1 MTRDNVRDTQDT
13 VEVMLLC
20 KHDGEAC
27 LLPWVGDKRNG
38 IERGAV
44 IPADTVPCDDVAKV
58 AAQCSV
64 RLPVALCAYGR
75 IDSLIAALEEGCGTE
90 AAYWQESPW
99 LAGKLALFLHEDA
112 EKHLSSDE
120 LCGYVI
126 SYSRDGGLTYAK
138 KEDN

>member
-1 MTRDNVRDTQDT
+1 M
-13 VEVMLLC
+13 
-20 KHDGEAC
+20 
-27 LLPWVGDKRNG
+27 
-38 IERGAV
+38 RGSRR
-44 IPADTVPCDDVAKV
+44 IYRHPAKIFSCDDVAKV

-120 LCGYVI
+120 LCGYGRE
-126 SYSRDGGLTYAK
+126 SADCYGCQG
-138 KEDN
+138 